1 MLNLRKNTL
10 AAAVAAV
17 TVVGGGLSFA
27 QNVNAA
33 VSYVAANNLGQ
44 ALIYPYYTV
53 RDNWRTFI
61 HVTNTSAS
69 TVATKVRIR
78 SAPDSTD
85 ILDFQLILSPHDMWT
100 AVIEERNGAPG
111 IRATDNSCTVP
122 NIGIG
127 NFIPFRSLEIDN
139 DFGIDLLNQM
149 REGYVEII
157 EMGIAKNE
165 DQPIAVAAKHGASG
179 VPANCGAIVTAF
191 GSGSTGGVAN
201 IETTRNQF
209 SNNDTAAVN
218 VLAGKFD
225 LVNPVAGQ
233 SGASR
238 AVAIADFNLEAG
250 NLIYGQFDPQW
261 DYPRLSS
268 TQSVAPEIGP
278 AVPNSD
284 IGPIVDALNTV
295 AVSNEWVLNPN
306 LGELSSWVIT
316 FPTNNYES
324 VTGTD
329 KPVSIHLWN
338 REEKTPTVDV
348 DFSPGGTTPPDL
360 DFEVNVINFISP
372 ANNITS
378 TGLLKSVVSKDI
390 NVDILA
396 SPFLGG
402 WARIEPLTDRDF
414 PAIGFNLTAR
424 TNPDDAVL
432 YDHVYEGRE
441 QVPGLVPPPAQ
452 LP

>member
-1 MLNLRKNTL
+1 MMNLRKNTL
-10 AAAVAAV
+10 AAAVAAA

-127 NFIPFRSLEIDN
+127 NFIPFRPLELPTII
-139 DFGIDLLNQM
+139 GIDLLNQM

-157 EMGIAKNE
+157 EMGVASDE

-191 GSGSTGGVAN
+191 GSGSTGGVPN
-201 IETTRNQF
+201 IETTRDQF
-209 SNNDTAAVN
+209 S
-218 VLAGKFD
+218 
-225 LVNPVAGQ
+225 
-233 SGASR
+233 
-238 AVAIADFNLEAG
+238 DFNLEAG

-261 DYPRLSS
+261 DYPRLTS
-268 TQSVAPEIGP
+268 TSDIAPELP
-278 AVPNSD
+278 SSSQD
-284 IGPIVDALNTV
+284 IAEGIAPIVDALNTT

-441 QVPGLVPPPAQ
+441 QIPTPTP
-452 LP
+452 